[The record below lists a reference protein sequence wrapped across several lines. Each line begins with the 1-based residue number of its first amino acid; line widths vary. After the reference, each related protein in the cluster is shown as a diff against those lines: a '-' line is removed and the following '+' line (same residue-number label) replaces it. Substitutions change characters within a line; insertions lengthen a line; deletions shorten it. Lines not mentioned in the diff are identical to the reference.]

1 MFCNVGCG
9 PHDTAYSVETLD
21 AVTPLVVQENE
32 IIYLFGQD
40 LLEKTQMACI
50 DPYYGGLWKA
60 EILHQAEK
68 SPVSAYTLDKICV
81 I

>member
-1 MFCNVGCG
+1 MW
-9 PHDTAYSVETLD
+9 D
-21 AVTPLVVQENE
+21 AVLTTQLTPLRPWMLYRPWLYRKMKSS
-32 IIYLFGQD
+32 IFSGRISWK
-40 LLEKTQMACI
+40 KTQMACI

-68 SPVSAYTLDKICV
+68 SPVSAYTYDKICV